1 MIEVQVNIF
10 MVLLLVSIAVHANL
24 KFNQKEPVHQLFFAL
39 IVLTIVILLLEM
51 SSVLLNSASNKNLLV
66 LHKLIDTAGFALA
79 PLVLIVAALYVY
91 KRTNRYMRLNI
102 SKILWLGA
110 PAFGNA
116 IISLGSF
123 QYNLIFSITSENL
136 YVRGPLFFISPVS
149 VFFYYCLILWILYDS
164 RAKVNGEERVMLS
177 LLPII
182 PFLLSVFQLYYF
194 VYLTIWN
201 SLAIAVVMNYIFVL
215 HNQTKID
222 PLTGLGNRLA
232 YDECLT
238 NLSRKNKLVLS
249 VVNIDLDDFK
259 SINNLHGHH
268 EGDKV
273 LREFARELKAVFE
286 DIGVPI
292 RVGGDE
298 FIVWIRENNTEVIE
312 KNMITLADRV
322 NEHNKKMNR
331 HYQIGFSYGT
341 KVFNEQYK
349 DLQELVQHSDKLM
362 YEEKQKKQIYSLN
375 IPLI

>member
-10 MVLLLVSIAVHANL
+10 MVLLLGSIAVHAYL
-24 KFNQKEPVHQLFFAL
+24 KFNRKEPVHQLFFAL

-51 SSVLLNSASNKNLLV
+51 LSVLLNSASCKNLLV
-66 LHKLIDTAGFALA
+66 LHKLVDTAGFVLA
-79 PLVLIVAALYVY
+79 PLAPIVAALYAY
-91 KRTNRYMRLNI
+91 KRTNRYIRL
-102 SKILWLGA
+102 KIGRIIWLGA

-116 IISLGSF
+116 IVSLGSY
-123 QYNLIFSITSENL
+123 QYNWIFSITNENL
-136 YVRGPLFFISPVS
+136 YLRGPLFFISPVS
-149 VFFYYCLILWILYDS
+149 ISFYYCIILWVLYDN
-164 RAKVNGEERVMLS
+164 RKKINHEERVMLS

-201 SLAIAVVMNYIFVL
+201 SLAIAIVMNYIFIL
-215 HNQTKID
+215 HNQTQID

-232 YDECLT
+232 YDECIA
-238 NLSRKNKLVLS
+238 NLSHKSKLVLS

-259 SINNLHGHH
+259 SINNLYGHH

-273 LREFARELKAVFE
+273 LRAFASELKAVF
-286 DIGVPI
+286 DGVGLPI

-298 FIVWIRENNTEVIE
+298 FIVWIRENNPAIIEQYMATLTERVKTYNE
-312 KNMITLADRV
+312 KTGRP
-322 NEHNKKMNR
+322 
-331 HYQIGFSYGT
+331 YQVSFSYGMT
-341 KVFNEQYK
+341 VLNEQYN

-362 YEEKQKKQIYSLN
+362 YEEKQRKQIH

>member
-10 MVLLLVSIAVHANL
+10 MVLLLGSIAVHAYL
-24 KFNQKEPVHQLFFAL
+24 KFNRKEPVHQLFFAL

-51 SSVLLNSASNKNLLV
+51 LSVLLNSASCKNLLV
-66 LHKLIDTAGFALA
+66 LHKLVDTAGFVLA
-79 PLVLIVAALYVY
+79 PLAPIVAALYVY
-91 KRTNRYMRLNI
+91 KRTNRYIRL
-102 SKILWLGA
+102 KIGRIIWLGA

-116 IISLGSF
+116 IVSLGSY
-123 QYNLIFSITSENL
+123 QYNWIFSITNENL
-136 YVRGPLFFISPVS
+136 YLRGPLFFISPVS
-149 VFFYYCLILWILYDS
+149 ISFYYCIILWVLYDN
-164 RAKVNGEERVMLS
+164 RKKINHEERVMLS

-201 SLAIAVVMNYIFVL
+201 SLAIAIVMNYIFIL
-215 HNQTKID
+215 HNQTQID

-232 YDECLT
+232 YDECIA
-238 NLSRKNKLVLS
+238 NLSHKSKLVLS

-259 SINNLHGHH
+259 SINNLYGHQ

-273 LREFARELKAVFE
+273 LRAFASELKAVF
-286 DIGVPI
+286 DGVGLPI

-298 FIVWIRENNTEVIE
+298 FIVWIRENNPAIIEQYMATLTERVKTYNE
-312 KNMITLADRV
+312 KTGRP
-322 NEHNKKMNR
+322 
-331 HYQIGFSYGT
+331 YQVSFSYGMT
-341 KVFNEQYK
+341 VLNEQYN

-362 YEEKQKKQIYSLN
+362 YEEKQRKQIH

>member
-10 MVLLLVSIAVHANL
+10 MVLLLGSIAVHAYL
-24 KFNQKEPVHQLFFAL
+24 KFNRKEPVHQLFFAL

-51 SSVLLNSASNKNLLV
+51 LSVLLNSASCKNLLV
-66 LHKLIDTAGFALA
+66 LHKLVDTAGFVLA
-79 PLVLIVAALYVY
+79 PLAPIVAALYVY
-91 KRTNRYMRLNI
+91 KRTNRYIRL
-102 SKILWLGA
+102 KIGKIIWLGA

-116 IISLGSF
+116 IVSLGSY
-123 QYNLIFSITSENL
+123 QYNWIFSITNENL
-136 YVRGPLFFISPVS
+136 YLRGPLFFISPVS
-149 VFFYYCLILWILYDS
+149 ISFYYCIILWVLYDN
-164 RAKVNGEERVMLS
+164 RKKINHEERVMLS

-201 SLAIAVVMNYIFVL
+201 SLAIAIVMNYIFIL
-215 HNQTKID
+215 HNQTQID

-232 YDECLT
+232 YDECIA
-238 NLSRKNKLVLS
+238 NLSHKSKLVLS

-259 SINNLHGHH
+259 SINNLYGHH

-273 LREFARELKAVFE
+273 LRAFASELKAVF
-286 DIGVPI
+286 DGVGLPI

-298 FIVWIRENNTEVIE
+298 FIVWIRENNPAIIEQYMATLTERVKTYNE
-312 KNMITLADRV
+312 KTGRPCQV
-322 NEHNKKMNR
+322 S
-331 HYQIGFSYGT
+331 FSYGMT
-341 KVFNEQYK
+341 VLNEQYN

-362 YEEKQKKQIYSLN
+362 YEEKQRKQIH

>member
-10 MVLLLVSIAVHANL
+10 MVLLLGSIAVHAYL
-24 KFNQKEPVHQLFFAL
+24 KFNRKEPVHQLFFAL

-51 SSVLLNSASNKNLLV
+51 LSVLLNSASCKNLLV
-66 LHKLIDTAGFALA
+66 LHKLVDTAGFVLA
-79 PLVLIVAALYVY
+79 PLAPIVAALYVY
-91 KRTNRYMRLNI
+91 KRTNRYIRL
-102 SKILWLGA
+102 KIGRIIWLGA

-116 IISLGSF
+116 IVSLGSY
-123 QYNLIFSITSENL
+123 QYNWIFSITNENL
-136 YVRGPLFFISPVS
+136 YLRGPLFFISPVS
-149 VFFYYCLILWILYDS
+149 ISFYYCIILWVLYDN
-164 RAKVNGEERVMLS
+164 RKKINHEERVMLS

-201 SLAIAVVMNYIFVL
+201 SLAIAIVMNYIFIL
-215 HNQTKID
+215 HNQTQID

-232 YDECLT
+232 YDECIA
-238 NLSRKNKLVLS
+238 NLSHKSKLVLS

-259 SINNLHGHH
+259 SINNLYGHH

-273 LREFARELKAVFE
+273 LRAFASELKAVF
-286 DIGVPI
+286 DGVGLPI

-298 FIVWIRENNTEVIE
+298 FIVWIRENNPAIIEQYMATLTERVKTYNE
-312 KNMITLADRV
+312 KTGRP
-322 NEHNKKMNR
+322 
-331 HYQIGFSYGT
+331 YQVSFSYGMT
-341 KVFNEQYK
+341 VLNEQYN

-362 YEEKQKKQIYSLN
+362 YEEKQRKQIH